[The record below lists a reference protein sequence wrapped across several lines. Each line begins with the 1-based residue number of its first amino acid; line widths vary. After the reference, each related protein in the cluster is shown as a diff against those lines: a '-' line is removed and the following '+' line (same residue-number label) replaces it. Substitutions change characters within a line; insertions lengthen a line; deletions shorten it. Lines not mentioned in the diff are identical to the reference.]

1 MQVRF
6 AVGSGKAQIGEAA
19 VDNRQAGK
27 KERERER
34 KESPGDRI
42 GSRPTITLQQIQTAT
57 CAITYV

>member
-34 KESPGDRI
+34 EKSRLAI
-42 GSRPTITLQQIQTAT
+42 G
-57 CAITYV
+57 